1 MTNEEAIEFGETI
14 LKVAEETGEATVNT
28 IAFTQLAIEAL
39 RRTIAIDK
47 LRGNTEDELSQ

>member
-47 LRGNTEDELSQ
+47 LRGNTEDDLSQ